1 MQNIW
6 KIQYNMIFVPTN
18 NIEYIYIYSNSF
30 DRWCMRV
37 LKKNI
42 TKKLLNPQ
50 IQMSTL
56 FSYFFS
62 HIEFRCW
69 HMRSNGDKGSF
80 WSRRDN
86 RIHNDSSNRT
96 NNMATAKNKVTI
108 H

>member
-1 MQNIW
+1 
-6 KIQYNMIFVPTN
+6 MIYVPTN
-18 NIEYIYIYSNSF
+18 NIEYTLYIYSNLF
-30 DRWCMRV
+30 DRWFMRV
-37 LKKNI
+37 LKKI
-42 TKKLLNPQ
+42 TKKMLSPQ

-69 HMRSNGDKGSF
+69 HMRSNEDKGNC

-86 RIHNDSSNRT
+86 RVHNDPSNRT
-96 NNMATAKNKVTI
+96 NNMVTVKNKVTI